1 MASAGFEPTNLGPK
15 GQHATA
21 RRPKP
26 RKGKCV
32 VTLSL
37 FICFS
42 LLNNAFEEQ
51 MAFQRALKEYVGS
64 LDPSYAKENEELFVG
79 FEGSFGNRHL
89 TPRTLMS
96 RFLGNLVCVEGI
108 VTKCK
113 LIVLCDRG
121 LQFVDGFNIS
131 DTHLIG
137 LVFISF
143 GDMDMRASPKV
154 P

>member
-1 MASAGFEPTNLGPK
+1 MTILQEK
-15 GQHATA
+15 YI
-21 RRPKP
+21 
-26 RKGKCV
+26 
-32 VTLSL
+32 VTLNL

-79 FEGSFGNRHL
+79 FEGSFGNRHV

-113 LIVLCDRG
+113 SVVLCDIG
-121 LQFVDGFNIS
+121 LQFMDGFYIS

-137 LVFISF
+137 LVFIPF
-143 GDMDMRASPKV
+143 GDTYMGAYQKV

>member
-1 MASAGFEPTNLGPK
+1 M
-15 GQHATA
+15 
-21 RRPKP
+21 
-26 RKGKCV
+26 
-32 VTLSL
+32 TLNL

-42 LLNNAFEEQ
+42 LLNNAFEEH

-64 LDPSYAKENEELFVG
+64 LDPSYVKENEELFVG
-79 FEGSFGNRHL
+79 FEGSFGNRHV
-89 TPRTLMS
+89 TPRTLTS

-121 LQFVDGFNIS
+121 LQYLDGFNIS

-137 LVFISF
+137 LVFIPF
-143 GDMDMRASPKV
+143 GDTYMRASPKV

>member
-1 MASAGFEPTNLGPK
+1 
-15 GQHATA
+15 
-21 RRPKP
+21 
-26 RKGKCV
+26 
-32 VTLSL
+32 
-37 FICFS
+37 
-42 LLNNAFEEQ
+42 LNNAFEEQ

>member
-1 MASAGFEPTNLGPK
+1 MLGEHLETCYVPLLPDPSLMTTCCSHIIFDGHSARENI
-15 GQHATA
+15 
-21 RRPKP
+21 
-26 RKGKCV
+26 
-32 VTLSL
+32 VTLNL

-79 FEGSFGNRHL
+79 FEGSFGNRHV

-113 LIVLCDRG
+113 LIALCDT
-121 LQFVDGFNIS
+121 GF
-131 DTHLIG
+131 
-137 LVFISF
+137 
-143 GDMDMRASPKV
+143 
-154 P
+154 

>member
-1 MASAGFEPTNLGPK
+1 MSNSGDKRLN
-15 GQHATA
+15 
-21 RRPKP
+21 
-26 RKGKCV
+26 
-32 VTLSL
+32 L

-42 LLNNAFEEQ
+42 LLNSAFEEQ
-51 MAFQRALKEYVGS
+51 MAFQRALKEYVGG

-79 FEGSFGNRHL
+79 FEGSFGNRHV

-113 LIVLCDRG
+113 LIVLYGID
-121 LQFVDGFNIS
+121 LKFMDGFNIA

-137 LVFISF
+137 LVFILF
-143 GDMDMRASPKV
+143 GDTYMRAYPKV
-154 P
+154 S

>member
-1 MASAGFEPTNLGPK
+1 MANL
-15 GQHATA
+15 Q
-21 RRPKP
+21 
-26 RKGKCV
+26 GKYIV
-32 VTLSL
+32 KLNV

-64 LDPSYAKENEELFVG
+64 LDPSYAKENEELFVS
-79 FEGSFGNRHL
+79 FEGSFGNKHV

-96 RFLGNLVCVEGI
+96 KFLGNLVCVEGI

-113 LIVLCDRG
+113 LVVLCDIG
-121 LQFVDGFNIS
+121 LQYVDGFNIS
-131 DTHLIG
+131 DTHLFG

-143 GDMDMRASPKV
+143 GGTYMRAYPKV